1 MKITQEEREFAA
13 AKGMAEEQVLAA
25 AMQAKAGGDL
35 CILIVNA

>member
-25 AMQAKAGGDL
+25 AMQEKAGGDL
-35 CILIVNA
+35 CIPIVNA